1 MQEERPRK
9 PEQAIRHILV
19 HQEVYDRYPARVQGL
34 LDCFPAVRPIFT
46 PVLDQETIAAHFRQ
60 TCPDAARD
68 LIRQKTST
76 EVSAGKRF
84 LVVGAV
90 PREKGAEPFID
101 SKGMVCHGFHHINV
115 MINGCI
121 FNCQYCFLQEHI
133 WDKDISAYLRWNA
146 NYEEII
152 ERMREISAARLA
164 AGEATRYQMGVLLD
178 SLGLESV
185 TRFVEYLAPR
195 LGDEVFTRS
204 TVELLTKSDDVGVL
218 VDAAAKY
225 PWATER
231 LLPGWSINSVYATDT
246 YELGTARTR
255 QRLAAAR
262 RLEDVGYRLIFR
274 IDPVVPYEEWEKDYL
289 ELVDMMWGE
298 YRLRPATVVT
308 ASLRF
313 DERNLI
319 DTAKTR
325 FPDSDLFCYDFPMED
340 RAKYRIP
347 FALRVRMYRTIIDRI
362 REHRP
367 EQVIGVCKENIK
379 TWKALDLRP
388 AACCLAPPLLPNT
401 IKDFVLD

>member
-1 MQEERPRK
+1 MMEERPRK
-9 PEQAIRHILV
+9 PQQAIRHILV
-19 HQEVYDRYPARVQGL
+19 HQEVYDRFPARVQGI
-34 LDCFPAVRPIFT
+34 LDCFPEVQPLFT
-46 PVLDQETIAAHFRQ
+46 PSLDQETIAAHFRR
-60 TCPDAARD
+60 TCPDAAQD
-68 LIRQKTST
+68 LIRRKTST

-84 LVVGAV
+84 LVIGAV
-90 PREKGAEPFID
+90 PREKGAEAFID

-133 WDKDISAYLRWNA
+133 WDKDISAYLRLNA
-146 NYEEII
+146 NYEDILD
-152 ERMREISAARLA
+152 RMREISAAKLA

-185 TRFVEYLAPR
+185 TRFVEFLVPC
-195 LGDEVFTRS
+195 LGDPAFTRS
-204 TVELLTKSDDVGVL
+204 TVELLTKGDNVQVL
-218 VDAAAKY
+218 LDAARKY

-231 LLPGWSINSVYATDT
+231 LLPGWSVNSVYATDH
-246 YELGTARTR
+246 YEPGTARTR

-262 RLEDVGYRLIFR
+262 LLEDAGYRLIFR
-274 IDPVVPYEEWEKDYL
+274 IDPVVPYQEWEKDYL

-298 YRLRPATVVT
+298 YKLRPETVVT

-319 DTAKTR
+319 DTAKER
-325 FPDSDLFCYDFPMED
+325 FPDSDLFCYDFPKED

-347 FALRVRMYRTIIDRI
+347 FEMRIRMYRTIIDRI
-362 REHRP
+362 RAHRP
-367 EQVIGVCKENIK
+367 EQVVGICKENMK
-379 TWKALDLRP
+379 TWKALNLRP
-388 AACCLAPPLLPNT
+388 SACCLAAPLLPNT